1 MARTTK
7 QLSGAGKDKFL
18 RGLIASEPGISS
30 EAASALGETMC
41 EAIADVRVR
50 RDAWEERR
58 QATAARS
65 ATPAID
71 KPVPALPVTT
81 SSPASTA
88 AAAGPDATVFDPFA
102 FSALAVL
109 TKKGRAALAEQF
121 GKIDAADHLHA
132 IAAAQHLTV
141 DAGLKDLAQLR
152 EALVKAT
159 EARLAERR
167 AAAS

>member
-18 RGLIASEPGISS
+18 RGIIASEPAIPAAAA
-30 EAASALGETMC
+30 EALAETMC
-41 EAIADVRVR
+41 DAIADVRVR
-50 RDAWEERR
+50 RDAWE
-58 QATAARS
+58 AGKKTSTA
-65 ATPAID
+65 
-71 KPVPALPVTT
+71 K
-81 SSPASTA
+81 PASGAAPVAQPAVATEPAVETA
-88 AAAGPDATVFDPFA
+88 PPSAPAFDPFA

-109 TKKGRAALAEQF
+109 TKKGRAALATQLAA
-121 GKIDAADHLHA
+121 IDTADHLHA

-141 DAGLKDLAQLR
+141 DAALKDLAPLR
-152 EALVKAT
+152 EALVAAT